1 MVQKNIKII
10 LGETASG
17 KTQYI
22 EKLYT
27 NSKKEIINCDSRQIY
42 KKLNIGTAKPLPETL
57 KKVKHHLIDIVEI
70 NEAYNVGDFIRN
82 VKVLI
87 NKDVEYIVSAGTPFY
102 INILINGISFIPS
115 IDVAVRKQVI
125 DDEEKRGIKSMYKE
139 LMKVDK
145 KRANELKP
153 KDTQRILRAIEVFRQ
168 TGIPISEY
176 YKTKEKIDFNIES
189 IIYLK
194 REKEELRERVKNR
207 TEKMIKNGLIEET
220 EKVISLYGKQT
231 LMDKKIIGYSEII
244 DYIENT
250 YSIEEAKEKII
261 KNTMLYIKRQ
271 RTFFN
276 RILRSFSSKK
286 IEIIS

>member
-22 EKLYT
+22 ENLYT
-27 NSKKEIINCDSRQIY
+27 NSKKEIINCDSRKIY

-70 NEAYNVGDFIRN
+70 DETYNVGDFIRN
-82 VKVLI
+82 VKELI
-87 NKDVEYIVSAGTPFY
+87 SKDVEYIVSAGTPFY
-102 INILINGISFIPS
+102 LDILINGISFIPS
-115 IDVAVRKQVI
+115 IDMNIRKMVI
-125 DDEEKRGIKSMYKE
+125 EDTDKRGIESMYEE

-145 KRANELKP
+145 KRANELKQR
-153 KDTQRILRAIEVFRQ
+153 DTQRILRAIEVYRQ

-176 YKTKEKIDFNIES
+176 YKTKEKIDFNIKS

-194 REKEELRERVKNR
+194 REKEELRKRVKDR

-220 EKVISLYGKQT
+220 EKMISLYGKQT

-244 DYIENT
+244 DHI
-250 YSIEEAKEKII
+250 
-261 KNTMLYIKRQ
+261 
-271 RTFFN
+271 
-276 RILRSFSSKK
+276 
-286 IEIIS
+286 